1 MKLPRNKI
9 LSTALPIG
17 AKIFLWAVV
26 FMTVTAFAADT
37 SLPPNSNQNNK
48 IHITAD
54 RLIADSETK
63 NVEFIGN
70 VRVTQGTS
78 VITADRVRIFYHQIS
93 GNKTG
98 GLDGENS
105 IEKIIANGNIKIR
118 FKNILA
124 VSEQAVY
131 ILDTKVLVLTGPDSK
146 ISSKGNSVTGEKITL
161 NRANE
166 RITVEGGNQK
176 RVEAILYPGEKGIQ

>member
-1 MKLPRNKI
+1 MVMPLMTVTFFW
-9 LSTALPIG
+9 L
-17 AKIFLWAVV
+17 VV
-26 FMTVTAFAADT
+26 FMSVTAIAADR
-37 SLPPNSNQNNK
+37 SLSSNGTENDK

-54 RLIADSETK
+54 RLIAESESK
-63 NVEFIGN
+63 NIEFIGN
-70 VRVTQGTS
+70 VKVTQGAS
-78 VITADRVRIFYHQIS
+78 VITADRVKIFYHRIS
-93 GNKTG
+93 DNKAG
-98 GLDGENS
+98 GIVGEKS
-105 IEKIIANGNIKIR
+105 IEKIIASGNINIQ
-118 FKNILA
+118 FENILA

-146 ISSKGNSVTGEKITL
+146 ISSKGNSVTGEKIIL